1 MLVNKRR
8 SQVEVETIIDGN
20 DPSVRESLQ
29 SLSIGTNTNIQVG
42 LGDAGQPMYNRKETV
57 GTVRMQNFDDD
68 LDDMQSRS
76 DLESAFS
83 NYGGGEPEL
92 TPQLGAA
99 FGQGKQSVNYP
110 AISEVDFDR
119 ESEQTI
125 SDMQSQRSRTAAAKK
140 RPSHRDQDEL

>member
-1 MLVNKRR
+1 MLLNKRR
-8 SQVEVETIIDGN
+8 SQVAVETIIDDN

-29 SLSIGTNTNIQVG
+29 SLTIGTDTNIQVG
-42 LGDAGQPMYNRKETV
+42 LGDAGKPIFANRKETV

-68 LDDMQSRS
+68 FDDMQSRS

-83 NYGGGEPEL
+83 NYGGGDPEV

-125 SDMQSQRSRTAAAKK
+125 SDMQS
-140 RPSHRDQDEL
+140 